1 MKWIGLTG
9 SIGSGKSTVA
19 KLLLGFGYTVI
30 DADAVAHEGLKS
42 GSTTYFEIIN
52 HFGKSILNSE
62 GEINRRELGKLIFS
76 NENEKKW
83 LENLIHPMVQMRVQ
97 EMKRSLEL
105 KKHKIAF
112 YEVPLIFEKN
122 LMDQFDRIV
131 VVWVSELVQKDR
143 LKLRNN
149 WTDLEIKQR
158 IDSQWPV
165 TDKIRKSNF
174 TINNDG
180 SLDELKIKVSD
191 LIHKLKYE

>member
-158 IDSQWPV
+158 LDSQWPV